1 MDGYVLVG
9 TEDPDEI
16 VIRPVEEEM
25 EDFEITINHI
35 TPDDYVL
42 DIEEDEEEYG
52 QLMEAGTVIGENENF
67 KNSYWC

>member
-9 TEDPDEI
+9 TEHPDEI

-25 EDFEITINHI
+25 EDLEMIISHI

-52 QLMEAGTVIGENENF
+52 QLMEAGTVIGENENV
-67 KNSYWC
+67 